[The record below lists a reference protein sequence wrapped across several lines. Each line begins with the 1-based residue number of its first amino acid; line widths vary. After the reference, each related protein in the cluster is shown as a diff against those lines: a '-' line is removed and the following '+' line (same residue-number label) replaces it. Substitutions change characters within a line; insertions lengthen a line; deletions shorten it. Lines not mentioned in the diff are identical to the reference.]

1 MSDPGLLKAG
11 FALAFLCV
19 PALAQSSAKKDSPK
33 QDFSKEG
40 AVIEQTVTRVFFES
54 DGTSTREQRTRVRV
68 QSDAGTQQCGVLHF
82 PYEASVERIEIL
94 DVRVTKADRSVVA
107 TRPDSIQD
115 TPSEVSHEAPFYS
128 ARAHKDT
135 VAHIIVAVGCVADRP
150 IVASGIICD
159 RLRRQPIIVVVEAG
173 PVKDSLNK

>member
-68 QSDAGTQQCGVLHF
+68 QSDAGAQQYGVLRF

-94 DVRVTKADRSVVA
+94 DVRVT
-107 TRPDSIQD
+107 
-115 TPSEVSHEAPFYS
+115 
-128 ARAHKDT
+128 
-135 VAHIIVAVGCVADRP
+135 
-150 IVASGIICD
+150 
-159 RLRRQPIIVVVEAG
+159 
-173 PVKDSLNK
+173 